1 LTLLLETAVTGAAGA
16 VCRYL
21 LSGAAQNASRSGFPI
36 GTLTVNLTGALLI
49 GLVAGVGDGST
60 WAVVALGFL
69 GGFTTFSTWMIET
82 IRLGMVQLR
91 LRAVVNLTV
100 TLTLGIGLTAL
111 GYSLVS

>member
-1 LTLLLETAVTGAAGA
+1 VTLLLLAAVTGAAGA

-21 LSGAAQNASRSGFPI
+21 LSGAVQSGSRSDFPI

-60 WAVVALGFL
+60 GALAALGFL

-91 LRAVVNLTV
+91 LRAVLNLAV
-100 TLTLGIGLTAL
+100 TLTLGIGLTAV
-111 GYSLVS
+111 GYSLAS

>member
-1 LTLLLETAVTGAAGA
+1 MAAVTGAAGA

-21 LSGAAQNASRSGFPI
+21 LAGAVQNASRSGFPI

-60 WAVVALGFL
+60 GAHAALGFL

-91 LRAVVNLTV
+91 PRAVVNLAV
-100 TLTLGIGLTAL
+100 TLTLGVGLTVV
-111 GYSLVS
+111 GYSLAS